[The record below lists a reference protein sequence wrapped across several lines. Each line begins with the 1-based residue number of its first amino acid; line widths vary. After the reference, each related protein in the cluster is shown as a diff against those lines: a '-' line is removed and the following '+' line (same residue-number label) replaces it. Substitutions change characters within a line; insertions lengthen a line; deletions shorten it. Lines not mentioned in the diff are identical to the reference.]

1 MFKMQCYIMATRS
14 IIVVSCSEEF
24 ETKIKNAA
32 GKESVSS
39 WIRDACEQRLERE
52 KKECEQ

>member
-1 MFKMQCYIMATRS
+1 MVRQNVMSF
-14 IIVVSCSEEF
+14 SCSDEF
-24 ETKIKNAA
+24 ENKIKEAA